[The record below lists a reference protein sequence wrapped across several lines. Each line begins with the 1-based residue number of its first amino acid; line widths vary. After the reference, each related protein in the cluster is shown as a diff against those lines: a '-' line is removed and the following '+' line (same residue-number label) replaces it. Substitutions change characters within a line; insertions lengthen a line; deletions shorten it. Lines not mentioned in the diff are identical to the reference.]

1 MELIRGLHNLRP
13 RHRGCVA
20 TVGAFDGVHR
30 GHQTLLRELT
40 QQGAGLGLA
49 SVVICFEPL
58 PREFFAPHSSP
69 ARLMNFREKFTAL
82 KGLGIDR
89 LLRIGFDERFRAVSA
104 EDFIQRV
111 FVQGLGVRYVVA
123 GDDLRFGAGRGGD
136 IDVLRAAG
144 TVHGFDVADTPSVLV
159 DGQRVSSSRIRRA
172 LERGDF
178 GQAERL
184 LGRPYTMSGKVMLG
198 RQLGRTLGVPT
209 ANLELHRTRAPMAGV
224 YAVEV
229 AGFDGQGYQG
239 VANVGLRPTVGD
251 RSKALLEVHIFDFD
265 GHLYGRHID
274 VMFRHKIRDERKF
287 DSLDELKRWIAA
299 DIQASRAWF
308 AGC

>member
-1 MELIRGLHNLRP
+1 M
-13 RHRGCVA
+13 
-20 TVGAFDGVHR
+20 
-30 GHQTLLRELT
+30 
-40 QQGAGLGLA
+40 
-49 SVVICFEPL
+49 
-58 PREFFAPHSSP
+58 
-69 ARLMNFREKFTAL
+69 
-82 KGLGIDR
+82 
-89 LLRIGFDERFRAVSA
+89 
-104 EDFIQRV
+104 
-111 FVQGLGVRYVVA
+111 RYVVA

-229 AGFDGQGYQG
+229 AGFDGQGYRG